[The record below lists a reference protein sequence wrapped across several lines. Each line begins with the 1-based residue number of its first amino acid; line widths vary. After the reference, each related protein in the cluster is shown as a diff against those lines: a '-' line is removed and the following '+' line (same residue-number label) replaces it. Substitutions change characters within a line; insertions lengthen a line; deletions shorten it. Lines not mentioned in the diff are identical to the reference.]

1 LGIPQNNFAFGGAQT
16 ATGPIPNSG
25 FTQQTRGFVASGK
38 TIAPSDLVEISIGG
52 NDARGYYQGGGTLA
66 GVNAAATVSANQAMA
81 GINALVGAGAR
92 NIVFTVGDVS
102 QLPEAIGNPNAP
114 VGSAYSQNYNA
125 QMQAA
130 LAGIARNG
138 VRVEFIDVAL
148 LGNLIKANPALYGI
162 SNVGACPF
170 PACVG
175 NAAPQNQFLFYL
187 DGIHLTSHGFAIMGQ
202 HIVNRLDAPLTFAP
216 QGDLAMNSAMG
227 FASELYG
234 KLDMF
239 RETCGFYAVD
249 SERLRGVHQGA
260 ASQGAA
266 AGARQSVVVLHA
278 GQRQYRIGVRP
289 GNTSRRLSPACVPA
303 VAGALPL
310 LPPAASEGSHVVCIG
325 RVGEQLSAFRS
336 PHATM

>member
-1 LGIPQNNFAFGGAQT
+1 M
-16 ATGPIPNSG
+16 GPIPNSG
-25 FTQQTRGFVASGK
+25 FTQQTEGFVASGK

-114 VGSAYSQNYNA
+114 VGSAYSQTYNA

-148 LGNLIKANPALYGI
+148 LGNLINANPALYGI
-162 SNVGACPF
+162 SNVGPCPF

-175 NAAPQNQFLFYL
+175 TTAAAKAIQDQFLFYL
-187 DGIHLTSHGFAIMGQ
+187 DGIHLTSHGFAIMGEY
-202 HIVNRLDAPLTFAP
+202 IVNRLEAPLTFAP

-227 FASELYG
+227 FASTLYG
-234 KLDMF
+234 NSI
-239 RETCGFYAVD
+239 C
-249 SERLRGVHQGA
+249 S
-260 ASQGAA
+260 
-266 AGARQSVVVLHA
+266 ARPMVSC
-278 GQRQYRIGVRP
+278 RQP
-289 GNTSRRLSPACVPA
+289 
-303 VAGALPL
+303 
-310 LPPAASEGSHVVCIG
+310 
-325 RVGEQLSAFRS
+325 
-336 PHATM
+336 